1 MPVETARLIEAI
13 EQRAEREGALPLL
26 LNFYRELLEVQLA
39 AEMAFPTPVSH
50 LDEKAV
56 MARVQKRQP
65 MLDYAELKLDM
76 ELLRETFDRVK
87 AVFADFP
94 DLFNLEARVARD
106 LDPEVLLTEETLEA
120 WFRRGE
126 VPISDVTEALNP
138 HLLEN
143 IIRSTM
149 KPFLLAY
156 SGVLLPGV
164 KMEHWWHSHCP
175 VCGGAAD
182 YAFLDKERGG
192 RWLVCSRCDSE
203 WTYPRLEC
211 PYCDNKNQHQLNY
224 YASEAGAHR
233 LYICEKCHQYLKATD
248 LRQVGDAFYP
258 PLERLLTLD
267 MDRQG
272 VELGYQPGNRE
283 PYHGTA

>member
-1 MPVETARLIEAI
+1 LPVNTERLIQAL

-39 AEMAFPTPVSH
+39 AEMAFPTPESH
-50 LDEKAV
+50 LDTEAIA
-56 MARVQKRQP
+56 ARAQHSQP
-65 MLDYAELKLDM
+65 LLDYSELKLDR
-76 ELLRETFDRVK
+76 ELLHETFDRVK
-87 AVFADFP
+87 VVFAEFP

-106 LDPEVLLTEETLEA
+106 LSPEVLLTGETLEA

-126 VPISDVTEALNP
+126 VPISDVTENLNP
-138 HLLEN
+138 HLVEN
-143 IIRSTM
+143 IIRSSL

-156 SGVLLPGV
+156 AKVLLPGV
-164 KMEHWWHSHCP
+164 QMERWWHGYCP

-182 YAFLDKERGG
+182 YAYLDKERGS

-203 WTYPRLEC
+203 WLYPRLEC
-211 PYCDNKNQHQLNY
+211 PYCDNKNQHLLNY
-224 YASEAGAHR
+224 YPSETGPHR
-233 LYICEKCHQYLKATD
+233 LYTCEKCHQYLKATD
-248 LRQVGDAFYP
+248 LRQQKAAFYP

-272 VELGYQPGNRE
+272 AELGYQPGNRK
-283 PYHGTA
+283 PYAGPA